1 MKKILIMVIV
11 CSISL
16 VTACTN
22 TKETVIQLKEDKE
35 KLTASINES
44 EKNQEK
50 LNQTIMELKKQ
61 IEVKEKEKELFST
74 VSNLSRDFV
83 NAHTSGNKEKLKSM
97 ISGDLFLE
105 EKDNKLYIN
114 NHAYDQWLLFPYDG
128 QQLDDWLIQ
137 SYEFHNESN
146 TYSVHIR
153 EFYKNVDGELESPPR
168 LLNLT
173 FKFHNNEWEIV
184 SVNFEV

>member
-1 MKKILIMVIV
+1 MKKTFIFVIV

-22 TKETVIQLKEDKE
+22 TKETTIQLKEDKD
-35 KLTASINES
+35 KLTASLNES

-50 LNQTIMELKKQ
+50 LNQTIMELRKQ
-61 IEVKEKEKELFST
+61 IEVNEKEKELFSH
-74 VSNLSRDFV
+74 VSNLSREFV

-97 ISGDLFLE
+97 ISGDLILE

-114 NHAYDQWLLFPYDG
+114 NHANDQWLLFPYDG

-137 SYEFHNESN
+137 GFEFHNESN
-146 TYSVHIR
+146 TYRVHLR
-153 EFYKNVDGELESPPR
+153 EFFKNVDGESESPPR
-168 LLNLT
+168 FLNLT
-173 FKFHNNEWEIV
+173 FKFHNNEWKVVNV
-184 SVNFEV
+184 SFDV